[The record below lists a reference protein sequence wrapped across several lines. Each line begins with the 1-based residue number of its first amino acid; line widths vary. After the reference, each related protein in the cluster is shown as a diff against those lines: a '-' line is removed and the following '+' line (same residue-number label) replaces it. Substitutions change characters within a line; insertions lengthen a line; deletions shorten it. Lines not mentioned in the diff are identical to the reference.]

1 MIGEIF
7 IIVAPFVLISIVA
20 LAIIFQ
26 NIEDK
31 KMENSVKTG
40 DIFVLK
46 DFTHPQDVNPFDE
59 PSEDVYSIIKD
70 VRKNEAG
77 VIFIKYSYLMKNMNP
92 GESEYIERLS
102 SFLRY
107 YEPVTNNK

>member
-7 IIVAPFVLISIVA
+7 IFAAPFVLIIIVMF
-20 LAIIFQ
+20 AIIFK

-46 DFTHPQDVNPFDE
+46 GFTLPQDVNPFDE
-59 PSEDVYSIIKD
+59 PSEDVYAIIKD
-70 VRKNEAG
+70 VRKNEVG
-77 VIFIKYSYLMKNMNP
+77 IVFIKYSYLMKNMDP
-92 GESEYIERLS
+92 CETEYTERLS
-102 SFLRY
+102 SFLGY
-107 YEPVTNNK
+107 YEPITDNK

>member
-7 IIVAPFVLISIVA
+7 IIAAPFVLIIIIA
-20 LAIIFQ
+20 FAIIFQ

-70 VRKNEAG
+70 IRKNEAG
-77 VIFIKYSYLMKNMNP
+77 IVFIKYSYLTKDMNP
-92 GESEYIERLS
+92 CKTEYIERLS

-107 YEPVTNNK
+107 YEPITNNK

>member
-1 MIGEIF
+1 MMGEIF
-7 IIVAPFVLISIVA
+7 IFAAPFVLIIIVVF
-20 LAIIFQ
+20 AIIFQ
-26 NIEDK
+26 KIEDK
-31 KMENSVKTG
+31 KMEKSVKTG

-46 DFTHPQDVNPFDE
+46 DFTLPQDVNPFDE
-59 PSEDVYSIIKD
+59 PSEDVYAIIKD

-77 VIFIKYSYLMKNMNP
+77 VIFIKYSYLMKNMNSC
-92 GESEYIERLS
+92 ESEYIERLS

>member
-7 IIVAPFVLISIVA
+7 IIAAPFLLIIIIAV
-20 LAIIFQ
+20 AIISQ

-31 KMENSVKTG
+31 KMENSVKAG

-46 DFTHPQDVNPFDE
+46 DLTHPQDVNPFDE

-77 VIFIKYSYLMKNMNP
+77 IVFVKYSYLMKNMNP
-92 GESEYIERLS
+92 GAAEYVERLS
-102 SFLRY
+102 SFLGY

>member
-7 IIVAPFVLISIVA
+7 IIAAPFVLISIIV
-20 LAIIFQ
+20 LAIISQ

-59 PSEDVYSIIKD
+59 PSEDVYAIIKD
-70 VRKNEAG
+70 IRKNEAG

>member
-1 MIGEIF
+1 MMGEIF
-7 IIVAPFVLISIVA
+7 IIAAPFVLIIIVA
-20 LAIIFQ
+20 FAITFQ

-70 VRKNEAG
+70 IRKNEAG
-77 VIFIKYSYLMKNMNP
+77 VIFIKYSYLKKNMDP
-92 GESEYIERLS
+92 CDSEYIERLS

>member
-1 MIGEIF
+1 MIGEFF
-7 IIVAPFVLISIVA
+7 IIAAPFVLIIIVMF
-20 LAIIFQ
+20 AIIFK

-46 DFTHPQDVNPFDE
+46 DFTLPQDVNPFDE
-59 PSEDVYSIIKD
+59 PSEDVYAVIKD
-70 VRKNEAG
+70 VRKNEEG
-77 VIFIKYSYLMKNMNP
+77 IVFIKYSYLMKNMNP
-92 GESEYIERLS
+92 CESEYIERLS

-107 YEPVTNNK
+107 YEPITDNK

>member
-1 MIGEIF
+1 MLGEIY
-7 IIVAPFVLISIVA
+7 IITAPFVLIIIIA
-20 LAIIFQ
+20 TAILFK

-40 DIFVLK
+40 DIFVMK
-46 DFTHPQDVNPFDE
+46 DFTLPQDVNPFDE

-77 VIFIKYSYLMKNMNP
+77 IVFIKYSYLTKNMKP
-92 GESEYIERLS
+92 CETEYVERLS
-102 SFLRY
+102 SFLGY
-107 YEPVTNNK
+107 YEPITNNK

>member
-7 IIVAPFVLISIVA
+7 IIAAPFLLIIIIAV
-20 LAIIFQ
+20 AIISQ

-46 DFTHPQDVNPFDE
+46 DFTHPQDVNPFDK
-59 PSEDVYSIIKD
+59 PSEDVYAIIKD

-77 VIFIKYSYLMKNMNP
+77 VIFIKYSYLMKNRGP
-92 GESEYIERLS
+92 CETEYVERLS
-102 SFLRY
+102 SFLGY
-107 YEPVTNNK
+107 YEPITNNK

>member
-1 MIGEIF
+1 MIGEFF
-7 IIVAPFVLISIVA
+7 IIAAPFVLISIIV
-20 LAIIFQ
+20 LAVIFQ

-40 DIFVLK
+40 NIFVLK

-59 PSEDVYSIIKD
+59 PSEDVYAIIKD
-70 VRKNEAG
+70 VRQNEAG

-92 GESEYIERLS
+92 CSTEYIERLS
-102 SFLRY
+102 SFLGY

>member
-7 IIVAPFVLISIVA
+7 IIVAPFVLISIIV
-20 LAIIFQ
+20 LAIVFQ

-31 KMENSVKTG
+31 KMENSVKAG

-92 GESEYIERLS
+92 CSTEYIERLS
-102 SFLRY
+102 SFLNY

>member
-1 MIGEIF
+1 MMGEFFIF
-7 IIVAPFVLISIVA
+7 AAPFVLIIIIVFVT
-20 LAIIFQ
+20 IFK

-31 KMENSVKTG
+31 KIENSVKTG

-46 DFTHPQDVNPFDE
+46 DFTLPQDVNPFDE
-59 PSEDVYSIIKD
+59 PSEDVYVIIKD
-70 VRKNEAG
+70 VRKNEVG
-77 VIFIKYSYLMKNMNP
+77 IVFIKYSYLMKNMDP
-92 GESEYIERLS
+92 CETEYIERLS

>member
-20 LAIIFQ
+20 IAIIFQ

-77 VIFIKYSYLMKNMNP
+77 VIFIKYSYLTKDMNP
-92 GESEYIERLS
+92 CSMEYIERLS
-102 SFLRY
+102 SFLGY

>member
-1 MIGEIF
+1 MIGEIV
-7 IIVAPFVLISIVA
+7 IIAAPFVLISIIV
-20 LAIIFQ
+20 LAIVFQ

-46 DFTHPQDVNPFDE
+46 DFTHPQDVNPFDD

-77 VIFIKYSYLMKNMNP
+77 VIFIKYSYLTKDMNP
-92 GESEYIERLS
+92 CSTEYIERLS
-102 SFLRY
+102 SFLGY
-107 YEPVTNNK
+107 YEPVTDNK

>member
-1 MIGEIF
+1 MIGEIVIF
-7 IIVAPFVLISIVA
+7 AAPFVLIIIIAFAV
-20 LAIIFQ
+20 IFQ
-26 NIEDK
+26 NIEEK

-77 VIFIKYSYLMKNMNP
+77 VVFIKYSYLTKNMNP
-92 GESEYIERLS
+92 CSTEYIERLS
-102 SFLRY
+102 SFLGY
-107 YEPVTNNK
+107 YEPVTDNK

>member
-7 IIVAPFVLISIVA
+7 IIAAPFVLISIIV
-20 LAIIFQ
+20 LAIISQ

-59 PSEDVYSIIKD
+59 PSEDVYAIIKD
-70 VRKNEAG
+70 IRKNEAG

-102 SFLRY
+102 SFLGY

>member
-1 MIGEIF
+1 MIGEF
-7 IIVAPFVLISIVA
+7 IIIAAPFVLVIIIA
-20 LAIIFQ
+20 FATIFQ

-59 PSEDVYSIIKD
+59 PSEDVYAIIKD

-77 VIFIKYSYLMKNMNP
+77 TVFIKYSYLMKNMDP
-92 GESEYIERLS
+92 CETEYIERLT
-102 SFLRY
+102 SFLGY
-107 YEPVTNNK
+107 YEPITNNK

>member
-7 IIVAPFVLISIVA
+7 IFAPLVLV
-20 LAIIFQ
+20 IIFVIAINFQ
-26 NIEDK
+26 KNEEDK

-59 PSEDVYSIIKD
+59 PSEDVYVIIKD
-70 VRKNEAG
+70 IRKNEAEI
-77 VIFIKYSYLMKNMNP
+77 VFIKYSYLMKNMDP
-92 GESEYIERLS
+92 CETEYVERLS

-107 YEPVTNNK
+107 YEPITDNK

>member
-7 IIVAPFVLISIVA
+7 IIAAPFVLISIIV
-20 LAIIFQ
+20 LAIVFQ

-31 KMENSVKTG
+31 KMENSVKAG

-59 PSEDVYSIIKD
+59 PSEDVYAIIKD

-92 GESEYIERLS
+92 CSTEYIERLS
-102 SFLRY
+102 SFLGY
-107 YEPVTNNK
+107 YEPVTDNK